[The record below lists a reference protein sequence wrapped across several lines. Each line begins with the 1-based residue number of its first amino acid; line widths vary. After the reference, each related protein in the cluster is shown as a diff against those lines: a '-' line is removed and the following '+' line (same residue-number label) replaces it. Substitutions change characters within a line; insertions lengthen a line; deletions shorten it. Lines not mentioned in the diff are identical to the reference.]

1 MIVPVSSAEMSR
13 FVREFLKQIQRS
25 VILAG
30 AINVEFNTLQ
40 LNVHHGRKTGTQAL
54 MKDVCPLMGGWDS

>member
-1 MIVPVSSAEMSR
+1 MIVPVSTAEMSR

-30 AINVEFNTLQ
+30 AETVSLVLLLSAVRGLRIILWI
-40 LNVHHGRKTGTQAL
+40 LLRG
-54 MKDVCPLMGGWDS
+54 VCPLMGGWDS